1 MEAVFLLI
9 PLAVILIAIAV
20 AAFIWAVNSGQF
32 DDLDRAASQVLFED
46 DTPDTDPAEHG
57 EQEQEQKQPS
67 GEPGKRKPPAQPSG
81 SPGHD

>member
-46 DTPDTDPAEHG
+46 DTQDADPVEHG
-57 EQEQEQKQPS
+57 EQEQEQPS
-67 GEPGKRKPPAQPSG
+67 GEPGKRKPAAQPPG
-81 SPGHD
+81 RPGHD

>member
-9 PLAVILIAIAV
+9 PLAVILVAIAV

-46 DTPDTDPAEHG
+46 DTQDADPAEHG
-57 EQEQEQKQPS
+57 EQEQPS
-67 GEPGKRKPPAQPSG
+67 GEPGKSKPPAQPPG
-81 SPGHD
+81 GPGHD